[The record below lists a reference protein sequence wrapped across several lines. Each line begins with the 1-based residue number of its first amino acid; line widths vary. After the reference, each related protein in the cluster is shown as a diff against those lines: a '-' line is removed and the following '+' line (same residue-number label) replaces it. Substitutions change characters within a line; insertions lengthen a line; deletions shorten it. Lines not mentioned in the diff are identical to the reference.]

1 MSKANLKAD
10 FGSVALSELNALYRT
25 ALRMLHD
32 HDEAED
38 AVQETLDKGWRGL
51 GRLEPDAKLKPWLFR
66 ILTNTCLDQLRIRT
80 RRPQIEFNEEDHG
93 DTTAGIWP
101 SGIWSA
107 RPDDSLQNQQ
117 IGNAITQEISR
128 LPATQQ
134 AVVQLVIVEQLSYE
148 DAAVALDLPVG
159 TVRSRLSRAR
169 ASLSDGLHEVLGDV
183 DLPERMSPHLRIV
196 K

>member
-10 FGSVALSELNALYRT
+10 FGSVALRELNALYRT

-38 AVQETLDKGWRGL
+38 AVQEALDKGWRGL

-66 ILTNTCLDQLRIRT
+66 ILTNTCLDQLRLRT
-80 RRPQIEFNEEDHG
+80 RRPQVEFNEEDHG
-93 DTTAGIWP
+93 DLP

-117 IGNAITQEISR
+117 IGSAITREIGR
-128 LPATQQ
+128 LPVTQQ

-169 ASLSDGLHEVLGDV
+169 ASLSDGLQEVLGDV
-183 DLPERMSPHLRIV
+183 DLPGRTSPHLRLI